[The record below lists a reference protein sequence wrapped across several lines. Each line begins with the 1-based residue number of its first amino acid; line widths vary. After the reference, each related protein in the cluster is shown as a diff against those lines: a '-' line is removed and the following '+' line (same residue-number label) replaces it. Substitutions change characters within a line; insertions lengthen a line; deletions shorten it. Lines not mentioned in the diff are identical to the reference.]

1 MSAKLLSV
9 LVLLQVFSVASATTQ
24 GCDIHCD
31 NLPLVPP
38 RWGHNG
44 KEVANVALKCVVQE
58 ECHLDINDILRN
70 ETSHDVDD
78 PDHIFISVDLHFSCV
93 GGASLG
99 KLQRRLIHLLL
110 AQYSAKF
117 VIGRLTE
124 PSPRIHC
131 K

>member
-9 LVLLQVFSVASATTQ
+9 LVLLQIFSVVLATTQ

-44 KEVANVALKCVVQE
+44 KEVANVALMCVVRE
-58 ECHLDINDILRN
+58 ECHLNINDILSN

-93 GGASLG
+93 GGAALG
-99 KLQRRLIHLLL
+99 KSSRRLFQLLVAHYL
-110 AQYSAKF
+110 
-117 VIGRLTE
+117 G
-124 PSPRIHC
+124 
-131 K
+131 